1 MADVTFALTE
11 EQDMLRKVTRQFLDE
26 QAPITNVREL
36 AESDADHDPEL
47 WKAGAELGWHGL
59 AIPEQYGGVGYSFV
73 ELSIVL
79 EEMGRSL
86 FPGPFLST
94 VVQASNVI
102 LDASS
107 EEQKQRYLPAIAA
120 GESIMTM
127 ALFESPHASAPADVA
142 MTAVRDGD
150 GWTLDGEKRWVLDAD
165 LADTFIVA
173 AVTDN
178 GLSLFLV
185 DADTPGIEVEMTP
198 SLDTTRRE
206 GTVTFADA
214 HIAADKLLGAEGAA
228 APVLDRVLA
237 LTSVALAVEQ
247 VGGAQ
252 WCLETAVAY
261 AKERYQFGRPIGSF
275 QAVKHK
281 CADMLVAVEHAKSA
295 AYYAARVTDDPDELA
310 IAAPLAKAVCSEA
323 YLKAAGDALQ
333 IHGGIGFTWD
343 HDLHYFLKR
352 AKSTSLLF
360 GGVREQRRR
369 LGDALGL

>member
-1 MADVTFALTE
+1 MAEVTFALTE
-11 EQDMLRKVTRQFLDE
+11 EQQMLRQVTRQFLDE
-26 QAPITNVREL
+26 QVPISKVREL
-36 AESDADHDPEL
+36 AESGCDHDPDL

-59 AIPEQYGGVGYSFV
+59 AIPEAYGGVGSSFV

-79 EEMGRSL
+79 EEMGRTL

-94 VVQASNVI
+94 VVQAASAI
-102 LDASS
+102 LDAGS
-107 EEQKQRYLPAIAA
+107 EEQKQQYLPKIASGDTIA
-120 GESIMTM
+120 TM
-127 ALFESPHASAPADVA
+127 ALFEHPQASNAADVA
-142 MTAVRDGD
+142 MAASGSDE
-150 GWTLDGEKRWVLDAD
+150 GWILDGEKRWVVDAD
-165 LADTFIVA
+165 LADTLIVA
-173 AVTDN
+173 ANTQS

-185 DADTPGIEVEMTP
+185 EADTPGVDVEMTP

-206 GTVTFADA
+206 GTVAFSGIRVGADA
-214 HIAADKLLGAEGAA
+214 LLGAEGSAG
-228 APVLDRVLA
+228 PVLDRVLA
-237 LTSVALAVEQ
+237 LTSVALAIEQ

-252 WCLETAVAY
+252 WCLDTAVAY

-295 AYYAARVTDDPDELA
+295 AYYAARVTDPVELA
-310 IAAPLAKAVCSEA
+310 IAAPLAKAVASEA
-323 YLKAAGDALQ
+323 YLQAAGDTLQ

-343 HDLHYFLKR
+343 HDLHFFLKR
-352 AKSTSLLF
+352 AKATSLLF